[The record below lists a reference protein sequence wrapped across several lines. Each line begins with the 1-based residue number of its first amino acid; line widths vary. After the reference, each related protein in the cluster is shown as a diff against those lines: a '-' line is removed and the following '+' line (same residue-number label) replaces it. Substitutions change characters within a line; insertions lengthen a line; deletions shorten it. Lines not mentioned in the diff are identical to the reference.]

1 MLSREP
7 DWRGRPPRGRGRS
20 IPRCSSPPRHWL
32 RSWGR
37 HWAVRRH
44 MLSGLN
50 GVRFGSAGVGS
61 LHDRETAAIER
72 FADMQT
78 RIFDPMKF
86 TSAYEGEADYLFAP
100 LMLRVRGPPI
110 SLNLSGIAG
119 L

>member
-1 MLSREP
+1 
-7 DWRGRPPRGRGRS
+7 
-20 IPRCSSPPRHWL
+20 
-32 RSWGR
+32 
-37 HWAVRRH
+37 

-50 GVRFGSAGVGS
+50 GVRFGSAGVGL

-100 LMLRVRGPPI
+100 LMH
-110 SLNLSGIAG
+110 
-119 L
+119 